1 MKRISILVVLLG
13 LVFGAV
19 LTGCD
24 KGADASKPADATAT
38 NAAPPAP
45 AAPAAK

>member
-1 MKRISILVVLLG
+1 MLS

-24 KGADASKPADATAT
+24 KGEAPKPETGGT
-38 NAAPPAP
+38 NAPAAAPAAP